1 MYIIRRLGTYAI
13 TLWSAL
19 TINFIL
25 PRLMPG
31 DPASVIMARARGQIS
46 SEARDA
52 LVKALGLGEKN
63 IFLSYIGYVTQVFQ
77 GNFGVSLSYF
87 PSSVWELI
95 KYALPWTIFLFGLA
109 LIISFIVGTLLGII
123 VAWRRGSATDST
135 ATSVSLFVRSLP
147 PFWIA
152 MGIVYILGLKYGI
165 IPISHAHDTRLE
177 MGFSF
182 TFIRS
187 VAHHAIGPFLP
198 LFFVNVGNW
207 LFMMRNNMISV
218 LGEDFITMAK
228 AEGLKDWM
236 VMFRYAAR
244 NALLPNITA
253 LTMSMGFMFAGALLV
268 EIVFSYPGIGYL
280 LYQAV
285 TSLDYPL
292 MQACFFFSTVIMITL
307 NFLVEFVYV
316 KLDPRIAEKKV

>member
-1 MYIIRRLGTYAI
+1 MYIIRRIYTYII

-19 TINFIL
+19 TINFII

-52 LVKALGLGEKN
+52 LVKALGLGQGN
-63 IFLSYIGYVTQVFQ
+63 IFLDYFSYITQVFQ

-95 KYALPWTIFLFGLA
+95 SHALPWTLFLFGTA
-109 LIISFIVGTLLGII
+109 LISSFICGTLLGIV
-123 VAWRRGSATDST
+123 VAWRRGTRIDSG
-135 ATSVSLFVRSLP
+135 ATSVSLFVRALP

-152 MGIVYILGLKYGI
+152 MGIAYIVGLKLGL
-165 IPISHAHDTRLE
+165 IPISHGYDTQLYP
-177 MGFSF
+177 GFSF
-182 TFIRS
+182 SYMSS

-198 LFFVNVGNW
+198 LFLVNLGNW
-207 LFMMRNNMISV
+207 LFIMRNNMISV
-218 LGEDFITMAK
+218 LGEDFITMAR
-228 AEGLKDWM
+228 AEGLKDKM
-236 VMFRYAAR
+236 IMFRYAAR

-253 LTMSMGFMFAGALLV
+253 LTMSLGFMFAGALLV

-292 MQACFFFSTVIMITL
+292 MQACFFFSSVVMITL
-307 NFLVEFVYV
+307 NFIIEFVYV
-316 KLDPRIAEKKV
+316 KLDPRTAERRM